1 MKYKLFKKFI
11 ERILEHMEISHG
23 DLFDKSKK
31 KSVVMARHLLYYLC
45 YNRGMGASEIKEY
58 MAREGQSVEHTTIL
72 HGIKSI
78 GKAIAEDADLLVI
91 YDNLITES
99 VEL

>member
-1 MKYKLFKKFI
+1 MLKYIYQRSFSLLLLGVYPLLANDLKDTSSKT
-11 ERILEHMEISHG
+11 G
-23 DLFDKSKK
+23 DQK
-31 KSVVMARHLLYYLC
+31 
-45 YNRGMGASEIKEY
+45 SEIKEY

-99 VEL
+99 VEV

>member
-31 KSVVMARHLLYYLC
+31 KSVVMARQLY
-45 YNRGMGASEIKEY
+45 
-58 MAREGQSVEHTTIL
+58 TTY
-72 HGIKSI
+72 
-78 GKAIAEDADLLVI
+78 AT
-91 YDNLITES
+91 TE
-99 VEL
+99 EWERQK

>member
-1 MKYKLFKKFI
+1 
-11 ERILEHMEISHG
+11 
-23 DLFDKSKK
+23 
-31 KSVVMARHLLYYLC
+31 
-45 YNRGMGASEIKEY
+45 MGASEIKEY